1 MKGSRFSVPRLG
13 WVVASVAA
21 GAFAAR
27 AALAEPPSHGFNSRP
42 PRPNPPVSKPV
53 HPPHAPHKAHPL
65 LAPGHKADHPTHVV
79 KTRPPRE
86 NVKAPP
92 PPAHPHNTPERL
104 VVVKNPKEVIPHQPH
119 VNQAPPVV
127 NRAPVVHQPHQPHK
141 GPAPVPQVSSGKEKV
156 TQETIVVA
164 PKAH

>member
-1 MKGSRFSVPRLG
+1 MKGSRLSVRRLG
-13 WVVASVAA
+13 LAVASVAV
-21 GAFAAR
+21 GAFMAR
-27 AALAEPPSHGFNSRP
+27 AALAEPPSHGFNTRP
-42 PRPNPPVSKPV
+42 PRPNPAPSKPV

-65 LAPGHKADHPTHVV
+65 LSPGTKGDHPTHVV

-104 VVVKNPKEVIPHQPH
+104 VVVKNPKEILP
-119 VNQAPPVV
+119 
-127 NRAPVVHQPHQPHK
+127 HQPHQPHK
-141 GPAPVPQVSSGKEKV
+141 GPTDVPQVGAGKPKV
-156 TQETIVVA
+156 TQQVIVVA